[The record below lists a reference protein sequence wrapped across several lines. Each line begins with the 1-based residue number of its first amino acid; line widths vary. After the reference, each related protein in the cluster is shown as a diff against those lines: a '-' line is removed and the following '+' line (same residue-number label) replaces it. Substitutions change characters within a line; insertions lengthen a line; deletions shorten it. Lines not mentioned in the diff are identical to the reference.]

1 MRARTFLEFPTRP
14 IRKNRIRVTNC
25 RNASGFCVRALR
37 APTTWPRFHLD
48 CLVGAYRF
56 GICAVSASF
65 LISYILAANV
75 GWVWGWSCS
84 SYYTIIINNEAA
96 APVSRIAYRVRIFGC
111 PFAIVG
117 WEKSQTV
124 FFLFPFSFLF
134 FFLFWLFVFYFFFLR
149 LTRRLIPLG
158 IFAPLTWIAF
168 LGNYVYPVHRSF
180 NVL

>member
-37 APTTWPRFHLD
+37 APTTWPRFPLD

-75 GWVWGWSCS
+75 GWVCGRSCS

-96 APVSRIAYRVRIFGC
+96 APVSRIAFVSSDVLLPSLAERKVKRLF
-111 PFAIVG
+111 
-117 WEKSQTV
+117 S
-124 FFLFPFSFLF
+124 FFLFIF
-134 FFLFWLFVFYFFFLR
+134 FFFFGFLCFTFFF
-149 LTRRLIPLG
+149 
-158 IFAPLTWIAF
+158 APHSAP
-168 LGNYVYPVHRSF
+168 YPFGDFCTINMNCFFGKLCVPRTQK
-180 NVL
+180 L

>member
-96 APVSRIAYRVRIFGC
+96 APVSRIAFVSSDVLLPSLAERKVKRF
-111 PFAIVG
+111 
-117 WEKSQTV
+117 
-124 FFLFPFSFLF
+124 FFLFPFYF
-134 FFLFWLFVFYFFFLR
+134 FFLFWLFVFYFFFCAS
-149 LTRRLIPLG
+149 LG
-158 IFAPLTWIAF
+158 ALSLWGF
-168 LGNYVYPVHRSF
+168 LHH
-180 NVL
+180 